1 MNVYTRVETPRL
13 TRNMKENKSIAQV
26 DAGMRQVREH
36 IRHQRTCLNYMS
48 CVALC
53 YFFTRSK
60 ELKENEIAFHLKNK
74 QLTN

>member
-1 MNVYTRVETPRL
+1 MNVYTRLETPRL

-36 IRHQRTCLNYMS
+36 TCHQRTDLNYMS

-53 YFFTRSK
+53 YFFKRSK
-60 ELKENEIAFHLKNK
+60 DLEENEIAFHLKNK